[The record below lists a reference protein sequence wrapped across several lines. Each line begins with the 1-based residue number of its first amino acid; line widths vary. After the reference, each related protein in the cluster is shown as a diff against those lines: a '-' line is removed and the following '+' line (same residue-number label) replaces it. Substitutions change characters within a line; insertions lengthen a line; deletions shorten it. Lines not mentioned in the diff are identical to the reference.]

1 MLLFSGGGRVCA
13 SRDGGSRASR
23 LCLCGYA
30 EGWMV
35 DAIWIFVLKE
45 RILLYG
51 YAADERL
58 FNAILR
64 FVLKERFLLCKYV
77 VAL

>member
-1 MLLFSGGGRVCA
+1 MLY
-13 SRDGGSRASR
+13 
-23 LCLCGYA
+23 GYA

-35 DAIWIFVLKE
+35 DAILRFVLKE
-45 RILLYG
+45 RFLLYG

-64 FVLKERFLLCKYV
+64 FVLKERIF
-77 VAL
+77 AM